1 MSRYKHKKTNNDV
14 KSKLLENKSTLTNT
28 NDRLV
33 RTILEKFDLWHE
45 KTLRI

>member
-14 KSKLLENKSTLTNT
+14 KSKLLENKSTLTN
-28 NDRLV
+28 DRLV